1 MQFYGVAHMP
11 LIDTEDD
18 ERPDGSYIAIGR
30 MCNGA
35 PVLFKKGSQKFAV
48 YYPEDG
54 EIYDGFTYED
64 FYDFL
69 DISMTCSEWT
79 ARMVAMTGMM
89 TRTGTGT
96 KTVKMMTTIR
106 MKGNLSH
113 L

>member
-1 MQFYGVAHMP
+1 MTAMSQSDDCATGP
-11 LIDTEDD
+11 LSSL
-18 ERPDGSYIAIGR
+18 RKAAGSLPSTILRTAKF
-30 MCNGA
+30 MT
-35 PVLFKKGSQKFAV
+35 GS
-48 YYPEDG
+48 PMRT
-54 EIYDGFTYED
+54 FTTSWI
-64 FYDFL
+64 
-69 DISMTCSEWT
+69 ISMTCSEWT